1 MNRRQF
7 LQFNALGLA
16 AISSTYAMDHSKH
29 TMMHNSHT
37 NHHNM
42 SNHTNIDTSFIT
54 LEDINLPLL
63 DSSKFP
69 QNKALKPLPL
79 LKNTSKEKNT
89 FQATLSIDEV
99 ELNIIDEK
107 KTHVYAYNHSIPAPK
122 IEVYEGDFVEIK
134 VQNNLKEPTTIHWHG
149 LPVPPEQDG
158 NPHDP
163 ILAGEERI
171 YSFKLPLN
179 SAGTYWYHPH
189 PHYITGKQVY
199 MGLTGVFVVKSKN
212 DALSHLKEQDW
223 VISDIKLD
231 KSAQI
236 PANNLIDWLNGRE
249 GNTIL
254 INGQHLPKITLDKAQ
269 RIRIYNFCS
278 ARYLNLKIENAEFIL
293 VGTDGG
299 LIEAPII
306 QKELFLS
313 PASRAEVIIKP
324 KNKGTFKLFTTY
336 YDRDK
341 MMVQEEKL
349 DTLLATLDIKNIQQE
364 IPNSLRKLEDLG
376 QPVAFKE
383 VVMSED
389 HSKMHGIGKKSNE
402 EIKNALASMFLL
414 NGEIFSMDKAQLTS
428 KLGEVEIWKITNKS
442 HMDHPFHIHGTQFE
456 VLNSTFKG
464 KKTKAPFRAL
474 RDTINVR
481 PNETLEL
488 KMKQDFKGL
497 RMYHCHILEHEDL
510 GMMATLKVE

>member
-16 AISSTYAMDHSKH
+16 TLSSAYAMDHSHHKM
-29 TMMHNSHT
+29 MMHKNHMPSHT
-37 NHHNM
+37 N
-42 SNHTNIDTSFIT
+42 NIDTSFIS

-63 DSSKFP
+63 DSSSYP
-69 QNKALKPLPL
+69 QNQALTPLPL
-79 LKNTSKEKNT
+79 LQNTSKEKNT
-89 FQATLSIDEV
+89 FKATLNINETKI
-99 ELNIIDEK
+99 NIIHKK
-107 KTHVYAYNHSIPAPK
+107 KTRVFAYNNSIPAPK

-134 VQNNLKEPTTIHWHG
+134 VKNNLKEPTTIHWHG
-149 LPVPPEQDG
+149 LPIPPEQDG

-163 ILAGEERI
+163 ILAGEERT

-199 MGLTGVFVVKSKN
+199 MGLAGVFVVKSKQ
-212 DALSHLKEQDW
+212 DALSNLQEQDW

-231 KSAQI
+231 KNAQI

-254 INGQHLPKITLDKAQ
+254 INGQHKPKITLDEAQ

-278 ARYLNLKIENAEFIL
+278 ARYLNLKIQNAEFIL

-299 LIEAPII
+299 LIETPIS

-313 PASRAEVIIKP
+313 PASRVEVIIKP
-324 KNKGTFKLFTTY
+324 NNKGEFKLINTY

-341 MMVQEEKL
+341 MMVKDDKNDIE
-349 DTLLATLDIKNIQQE
+349 LATLDVKNIQKE
-364 IPNSLRKLEDLG
+364 IPNFLRKIEDFG
-376 QPVAFKE
+376 APNAVKE
-383 VVMSED
+383 VIMSED

-402 EIKNALASMFLL
+402 EIKQALASMFLL
-414 NGEIFSMDKAQLTS
+414 NGEVFDMNKTNLSS
-428 KLGEVEIWKITNKS
+428 KLGEVEVWKITNKS
-442 HMDHPFHIHGTQFE
+442 HMDHPFHIHGTQFM
-456 VLNSTFKG
+456 LLSSTFKG
-464 KKTKAPFRAL
+464 KKTKAPFKAL
-474 RDTINVR
+474 QDTINVR

-488 KMKQDFKGL
+488 IMKQDFKGI

-510 GMMATLKVE
+510 GMMATLEVK